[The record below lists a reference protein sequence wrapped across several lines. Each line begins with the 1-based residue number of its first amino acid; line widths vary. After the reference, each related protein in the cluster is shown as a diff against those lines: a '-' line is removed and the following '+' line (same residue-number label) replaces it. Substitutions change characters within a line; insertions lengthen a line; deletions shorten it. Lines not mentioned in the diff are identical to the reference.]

1 MTRGARMNPRFSPR
15 YFLASVLLLVVL
27 VSVYAASAARRT
39 QAELSAQLEQKGLAL
54 ADAVETSS
62 RNAVRSNALMEQMI
76 AQRLL
81 DNARLVD
88 EILRFPGPTGELER
102 ITRRNRLRRIDLLDP
117 DGRPWTGP
125 PPPARLRMMMPGP
138 GMMEGRGM
146 PPGAPPGGVEPP
158 MSMMRYMWGRR
169 WAAPPEEGEARVPKA
184 ISDRKFWEGSVF
196 GVAIG
201 AESFPGI
208 IAVHADADFIL
219 NFGREIGVERQLE
232 ELGRQAGVAG
242 VALLGPDLAVL
253 AASDRARVGERRD
266 DPTLRRALAERRG
279 IARLATRDGVEVFEV
294 ARPLT
299 LDGARL
305 GLLTIAFSTEPMARA
320 WRQDLR
326 AGVLLGLGVLA
337 AGAMG
342 LGVIFFLQQ
351 RHLGEVRAL
360 ETEMARRERLA
371 ALGDVAAAFAHE
383 VRNPLNA
390 VSMGLQRLSAEFTP
404 EPAAGYARVV
414 DLMQGEV
421 RRLNAIVEQFIALA
435 RPLPL
440 TLGRVDVTE
449 LLRELA
455 ALMEP
460 EARTT
465 GVELRL
471 AAPAGLPAV
480 TADRDHLKQ
489 VLLNLVVNALQA
501 MGAGGTLTLGARAER
516 ERVTLVVADTGPG
529 LAPDVLARVFDPY
542 FTTKP
547 GGLGLGLTIARRI
560 AEAHGGAL
568 EVESRPGEGT
578 RFLLSL
584 PT

>member
-1 MTRGARMNPRFSPR
+1 MTRGPRMNPRFSSR

-27 VSVYAASAARRT
+27 VGVHATWIARRT
-39 QAELSAQLEQKGLAL
+39 QAELAAQLEQKGLAL
-54 ADAVETSS
+54 ADAVETGS
-62 RNAVRSNALMEQMI
+62 RNAIRSNALMEQMI

-88 EILRFPGPTGELER
+88 EILHRPVPPGEIER
-102 ITRRNRLRRIDLLDP
+102 ITRRNRLRRIDLLDLE
-117 DGRPWTGP
+117 GRPWTP
-125 PPPARLRMMMPGP
+125 PSPPGGMRMMMQG
-138 GMMEGRGM
+138 
-146 PPGAPPGGVEPP
+146 PGAPRGPLPPHPPGGEPP
-158 MSMMRYMWGRR
+158 MPMMHYMWGRR
-169 WAAPPEEGEARVPKA
+169 WAAPQEHGAGPAPEA
-184 ISDRKFWEGSVF
+184 IRDRRFWEGSTF

-201 AESFPGI
+201 AESFRGI

-219 NFGREIGVERQLE
+219 DFRKEIGVERQLE
-232 ELGRQAGVAG
+232 ELGRQAGVTS

-253 AASDRARVGERRD
+253 AASDGARAGERRD
-266 DPTLRRALAERRG
+266 DPALARALAERRG
-279 IARLATRDGVEVFEV
+279 VARLVTQGGAQVFEV

-305 GLLTIAFSTEPMARA
+305 GLLTIAFSTDPMERA
-320 WRQDLR
+320 WRADLR
-326 AGVLLGLGVLA
+326 AGLGLGLAVLVV
-337 AGAMG
+337 GAMG
-342 LGVIFFLQQ
+342 LAVIFLVQQ
-351 RHLGEVRAL
+351 RHLREVRTL
-360 ETEMARRERLA
+360 EAEMGRRERLA

-390 VSMGLQRLSAEFTP
+390 VSMGLQRLRAEFAP
-404 EPAAGYARVV
+404 EPAADYTRFV

-440 TLGRVDVTE
+440 KLERVDPAE

-460 EARTT
+460 EARTAGIT
-465 GVELRL
+465 LRL
-471 AAPAGLPAV
+471 ALPARLPAV
-480 TADRDHLKQ
+480 TADPDHVKQ
-489 VLLNLVVNALQA
+489 VLLNLVVNALQV
-501 MGAGGTLTLGARAER
+501 MREGGTLTLDARAER
-516 ERVTLVVADTGPG
+516 ERVTLGVADTGPG
-529 LAPDVLARVFDPY
+529 IPPDILPRVFDPY

-568 EVESRPGEGT
+568 EVSSVAGQGT
-578 RFLLSL
+578 RFALSL
-584 PT
+584 PA

>member
-1 MTRGARMNPRFSPR
+1 MTRGPRMNPRFSAR
-15 YFLASVLLLVVL
+15 YLLASVLLLVLL
-27 VSVYAASAARRT
+27 VGIYTASVARRP

-54 ADAVETSS
+54 ADVVETGS
-62 RNAVRSNALMEQMI
+62 RNAIRSNALMEQMI
-76 AQRLL
+76 AERLL

-88 EILRFPGPTGELER
+88 EIMRFPVLPGELER
-102 ITRRNRLRRIDLLDP
+102 IARRNRLRRIDLLDA
-117 DGRPWTGP
+117 DGRPWT
-125 PPPARLRMMMPGP
+125 PPAPPRMRMMMPGP
-138 GMMEGRGM
+138 GGPGGPGPPH
-146 PPGAPPGGVEPP
+146 PPGAPPMP
-158 MSMMRYMWGRR
+158 MMSYMWGRR
-169 WAAPPEEGEARVPKA
+169 WAPPPEEGKAGVPTA

-208 IAVHADADFIL
+208 IAVHADAAFIL
-219 NFGREIGVERQLE
+219 NFGKEIGVERQLE

-253 AASDRARVGERRD
+253 ADADRARVGARRD
-266 DPTLRRALAERRG
+266 DPALARALAERRG
-279 IARLATRDGVEVFEV
+279 LARLVTRDGAQVFEV
-294 ARPLT
+294 ARPIS
-299 LDGARL
+299 LDGARP

-326 AGVLLGLGVLA
+326 AGLLLGLGVLV

-342 LGVIFFLQQ
+342 LGVIFFMQQ

-360 ETEMARRERLA
+360 EAEMARRERLA

-390 VSMGLQRLSAEFTP
+390 VSMGLQRLATEFAP
-404 EPAAGYARVV
+404 EPAANYARFV

-440 TLGRVDVTE
+440 TLDRVDAGE
-449 LLRELA
+449 LLHELA

-460 EARTT
+460 EAKKA

-471 AAPAGLPAV
+471 AVPAALPAV
-480 TADRDHLKQ
+480 TADRDHVKQ

-501 MGAGGTLTLGARAER
+501 MAAGGTLGLEARADR

-529 LAPDVLARVFDPY
+529 IPPDALPRVFDPY
-542 FTTKP
+542 FTTKA

-568 EVESRPGEGT
+568 EAESRPGQGT